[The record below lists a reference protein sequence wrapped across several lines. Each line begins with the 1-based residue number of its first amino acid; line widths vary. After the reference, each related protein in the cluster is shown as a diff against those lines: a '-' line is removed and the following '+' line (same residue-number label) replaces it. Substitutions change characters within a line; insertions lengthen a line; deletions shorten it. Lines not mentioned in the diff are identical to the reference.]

1 MAVAGTDRR
10 PCSSASTPLP
20 TACTNALLQSRARAP
35 SLLVSVAEF
44 FDEEGV
50 FYEDKCMDM
59 TRQFLDH
66 YERESKRIAEQEP
79 KKAK

>member
-1 MAVAGTDRR
+1 MYLAA
-10 PCSSASTPLP
+10 
-20 TACTNALLQSRARAP
+20 TARP
-35 SLLVSVAEF
+35 SLLVAVAEF

-79 KKAK
+79 KKSK